1 MKPQKIKRVWQNRID
16 AEIKE
21 LNNVV
26 DMVVESQ
33 DLLDQLE
40 SKSIGQ
46 FELQINEKSGFVNAM
61 MSATAYGK
69 EAEYKR
75 LLELETLIGGRL
87 SADDLTSNKTLKK
100 RVLDAIRDKHVEY
113 YTEEEIKLKNLFDKM
128 INTYNS
134 LESKHRIHIGFTR
147 DGKLAFN
154 PFSTLL

>member
-1 MKPQKIKRVWQNRID
+1 MKSQKIKKVNQHRVD
-16 AEIKE
+16 AEIKD
-21 LNNVV
+21 LSKVV

-40 SKSIGQ
+40 SKSIG
-46 FELQINEKSGFVNAM
+46 ELELKLNERSGFVKASL
-61 MSATAYGK
+61 SAEAYGLEK
-69 EAEYKR
+69 EYKR

-113 YTEEEIKLKNLFDKM
+113 YTDEEIKLKNIFDKI

-134 LESKHRIHIGFTR
+134 LDAKHRTHILFTR

-154 PFSTLL
+154 PFSCLL

>member
-1 MKPQKIKRVWQNRID
+1 MKSQKIKKVNQHRVD
-16 AEIKE
+16 AEIKD
-21 LNNVV
+21 LSKVV

-40 SKSIGQ
+40 SKSIG
-46 FELQINEKSGFVNAM
+46 ELELKLNERSGFVKASL
-61 MSATAYGK
+61 SAEAYGLEK
-69 EAEYKR
+69 EYKR

-134 LESKHRIHIGFTR
+134 LDSKHRIHIGFTR

>member
-1 MKPQKIKRVWQNRID
+1 MKPQKIKKIYQNRID

-40 SKSIGQ
+40 SKSIG
-46 FELQINEKSGFVNAM
+46 ELELKLNERSGFVKASL
-61 MSATAYGK
+61 SAEAYGLEK
-69 EAEYKR
+69 EYKR

-113 YTEEEIKLKNLFDKM
+113 YTDEEIKLKNIFDKI

-134 LESKHRIHIGFTR
+134 LDAKHRTHILFTR
-147 DGKLAFN
+147 DRKLAFN

>member
-21 LNNVV
+21 LNKVV

-40 SKSIGQ
+40 SKSIG
-46 FELQINEKSGFVNAM
+46 ELELKLNERSGFVNASL
-61 MSATAYGK
+61 SAEAYGLEK
-69 EAEYKR
+69 EYKR

-113 YTEEEIKLKNLFDKM
+113 YTEEEIKLKKLFDKM
-128 INTYNS
+128 RKTYKS
-134 LESKHRIHIGFTR
+134 VDAKHRIHIGFTR

>member
-1 MKPQKIKRVWQNRID
+1 MKPQKIKKIYQNRID

-134 LESKHRIHIGFTR
+134 LDSKHRIHIGFTR